1 MVYKA
6 KPCNQPGGNMSQAI
20 RRNQRPLIS
29 SGFARVSRRRPCAI
43 CGKPDWCVYT
53 RDEQVSICMRVS
65 TGAVRMNSQGGFI
78 HIHSD
83 GSSVSGLD
91 AQQPVIDIKPPID
104 LAPVEVRDAVYS
116 ELIRLSP
123 ASNYDQELV
132 SGPSGLLSRGFLQKE
147 VSKFGALPPEMSERD
162 RLSYK
167 LHRFMRRHF
176 PSFAPQRGDV
186 PLIGIP
192 GFWQEPDGRVRL
204 WKRVNFDHP
213 FLIIPYRDAEGRIQA
228 CQLRISGEDADKKK
242 RYCWLSSAGEP
253 QGVGTG
259 DPLHFT
265 FIERNC
271 PSGSPRLITEGALKG
286 EAFVSLRPR
295 NLVIATSGVG
305 NSRAQLIAA
314 TRRQDLLI
322 GFDIDHRSNP
332 TVCGQLA
339 ALIAEHTRDSETY
352 RMANARTEVVVW
364 DGPAKGIDDAALAGT
379 PLNAITVTRWVETLE
394 GDSLE
399 RVRDVWDRLEFNP

>member
-1 MVYKA
+1 MV
-6 KPCNQPGGNMSQAI
+6 QIIG
-20 RRNQRPLIS
+20 RNHRTLIS

-65 TGAVRMNSQGGFI
+65 AGATRMNSQGGFI

-91 AQQPVIDIKPPID
+91 AQQPVIDIKPSIN

-132 SGPSGLLSRGFLQKE
+132 SGPSGLLSRGFLQRE
-147 VSKFGALPPEMSERD
+147 VWKFGALPPEMSERD
-162 RLSYK
+162 SLSYK
-167 LHRFMRRHF
+167 LHRFMRKHF
-176 PSFAPQRGDV
+176 PALAPQRSDV

-204 WKRVNFDHP
+204 WKKVNYDHP
-213 FLIIPYRDAEGRIQA
+213 FLIIPYRDAKGRIQA
-228 CQLRISGEDADKKK
+228 CQLRASGEGEDKKR

-259 DPLHFT
+259 DPIHFT

-271 PSGSPRLITEGALKG
+271 PVGGPRLITEGALKG

-295 NLVIATSGVG
+295 NLVLATSGVG

-314 TRRQDLLI
+314 TRGHDTLI

-332 TVCGQLA
+332 SVCGQLA
-339 ALIAEHTRDSETY
+339 ALIAERARDADAPRVSAVTTEIIIWEGA
-352 RMANARTEVVVW
+352 AN
-364 DGPAKGIDDAALAGT
+364 GIDDAARAGIQLQPISVTKWFSALA
-379 PLNAITVTRWVETLE
+379 
-394 GDSLE
+394 GDSLG
-399 RVRDVWDRLEFNP
+399 RVKEVWSRLEFKL

>member
-1 MVYKA
+1 
-6 KPCNQPGGNMSQAI
+6 
-20 RRNQRPLIS
+20 
-29 SGFARVSRRRPCAI
+29 
-43 CGKPDWCVYT
+43 
-53 RDEQVSICMRVS
+53 MRVS
-65 TGAVRMNSQGGFI
+65 AGAVRMNSQGGFI

-91 AQQPVIDIKPPID
+91 AQQPVIAIKPSIN

-123 ASNYDQELV
+123 ASNYDRDLV
-132 SGPSGLLSRGFLQKE
+132 SGPSGLLSRGFLQRDAW
-147 VSKFGALPPEMSERD
+147 KFGALPPEMSERD

-167 LHRFMRRHF
+167 LHRFMREHF
-176 PSFAPQRGDV
+176 PSLAPQRGDV

-192 GFWQEPDGRVRL
+192 GFWQEPDRRVRL
-204 WKRVNFDHP
+204 WKRVNYDHP

-228 CQLRISGEDADKKK
+228 CQLRAADDDTDKKK
-242 RYCWLSSAGEP
+242 RYCWLSSASEP

-259 DPLHFT
+259 DPIHFT
-265 FIERNC
+265 FIGRNYAPGC
-271 PSGSPRLITEGALKG
+271 PRLITEGALKG

-314 TRRQDLLI
+314 TRGHDLLI

-332 TVCGQLA
+332 SVCGQLA
-339 ALIAEHTRDSETY
+339 ALIAERACDSEKRRT
-352 RMANARTEVVVW
+352 ANSKTEVIVW
-364 DGPAKGIDDAALAGT
+364 EGAAKGIDDAALAGI
-379 PLNAITVTRWVETLE
+379 PLSTITITRWVETLA
-394 GDSLE
+394 GDSLN
-399 RVRDVWDRLEFNP
+399 RVKDVWGRLEFKL